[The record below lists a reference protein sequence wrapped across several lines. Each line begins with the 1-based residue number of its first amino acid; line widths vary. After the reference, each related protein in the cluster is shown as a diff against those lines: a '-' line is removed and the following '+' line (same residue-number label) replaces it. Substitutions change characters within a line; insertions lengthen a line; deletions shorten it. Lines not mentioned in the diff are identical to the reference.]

1 MNDPVERLAEAR
13 IQEAMARGELSNLPG
28 EGQPLQLDDRVLV
41 PEELR
46 VAYRLLKNAGFLPPE
61 VQLRRDIAEAEELL
75 LAVTDDSERPKARAR
90 LQLLRTRL
98 DGARRHGANLLV
110 EEHYHQKLLE
120 RLGRNQR
127 SSRAD
132 SL

>member
-28 EGQPLQLDDRVLV
+28 EGQPLQLDDRMSV

-75 LAVTDDSERPKARAR
+75 LAVTDTNERSKARAR

-110 EEHYHQKLLE
+110 EEHYYQKLLE
-120 RLGRNQR
+120 RLGSN
-127 SSRAD
+127 
-132 SL
+132 

>member
-28 EGQPLQLDDRVLV
+28 EGQPLQLDDRVSV

-75 LAVTDDSERPKARAR
+75 LAVTDNSERSKARAQ
-90 LQLLRTRL
+90 LQLLRIRL

-110 EEHYHQKLLE
+110 EKHYHQKLLE
-120 RLGRNQR
+120 RLGHN
-127 SSRAD
+127 
-132 SL
+132 